1 MAAVTDY
8 YAVLGVA
15 RTASVE
21 EIRSAYRKLARQY
34 HPDVAEKDTGSAE
47 RFKQVTEAYE
57 VLSDVE
63 RRQRYDM
70 FGSAQGGLGDF
81 GIGDLFET
89 FFGAEFRRREPR
101 GPMRGADLRMEIEIE
116 LIDAVKGGER
126 KIRVPR
132 LETCSHCDGSGAEP
146 GSNITPCGT
155 CGGRGEVRQVQQSVF
170 GRFVNVATCPR
181 CGGAGKTVDKL
192 CTKCRGEGRERKD
205 HELELVI
212 PAGIDDGQQLR
223 VAGEGEAGMRSGPSG
238 DLYVLIRIKEH
249 ALFRREG
256 DDLIHVLRVS
266 PAQASL
272 GDDLSVPTID
282 GAAASVKVPSG
293 SQHGQMVRL
302 RAKGVPHL
310 GTSGRGDQLVYLDVA
325 VPRVLSKEQRALY
338 KRLHELE
345 GTPEQSSEDARN
357 MFDRIKDAIGG
368 E

>member
-1 MAAVTDY
+1 MATATDY
-8 YAVLGVA
+8 YGLLGLPRNA
-15 RTASVE
+15 TE
-21 EIRSAYRKLARQY
+21 EQVRSAYRKLARQY
-34 HPDVAEKDTGSAE
+34 HPDVNKAADAAE
-47 RFKQVTEAYE
+47 RFNKITEAYE
-57 VLSDVE
+57 VLSDAE

-126 KIRVPR
+126 RIRVPR
-132 LETCSHCDGSGAEP
+132 LETCTRCEGSGAEP
-146 GSNITPCGT
+146 GSQVSQCTT

-181 CGGAGKTVDKL
+181 CGGAGKTIDKV
-192 CTKCRGEGRERKD
+192 CTKCRGEGRERRE
-205 HELELVI
+205 HELELTL
-212 PAGIDDGQQLR
+212 PPGIDDGQQLR
-223 VAGEGEAGMRSGPSG
+223 VASEGEAGMRGGPSG

-249 ALFRREG
+249 ELFRREG
-256 DDLIHVLRVS
+256 DDLVHVLRIS

-272 GDDLSVPTID
+272 GEDLAVPTID
-282 GAAASVKVPSG
+282 GPLATVKVPAG

-302 RAKGVPHL
+302 RGKGVPHL
-310 GTSGRGDQLVYLDVA
+310 GSSGRGDQLVYLDVA
-325 VPRVLSKEQRALY
+325 VPRTLTKEQRTLY
-338 KRLHELE
+338 THLRDLE
-345 GTPEQSSEDARN
+345 GTPDQTSDDARN
-357 MFDRIKDAIGG
+357 MFDRIKDAMGG